1 MNNGL
6 IKIYYEKLATERMD
20 RANQKEKASI
30 AWEKNIK
37 KLNDSILKDNELI
50 SRERDSLKKTN
61 NDMVK

>member
-37 KLNDSILKDNELI
+37 KLNDTILKDNEYI
-50 SRERDSLKKTN
+50 
-61 NDMVK
+61 